1 MATEIE
7 KKKNLARL
15 LELVTKGLGKGLW
28 DLVGEPVYATSAVIG
43 DEILAYLQKNIGL
56 EIAGESPEDV
66 LLELTRIFMDEFGAA
81 QDVNIQKKDNLI
93 EMKIKKCVSRRLCLD
108 LKKENIPPFVCPYL
122 AVSAAA
128 MRKNLGMKT
137 RVKEVEA
144 GEDECIL
151 NFEMI

>member
-122 AVSAAA
+122 CCFSRGNAQEPGYENKGK
-128 MRKNLGMKT
+128 RG
-137 RVKEVEA
+137 
-144 GEDECIL
+144 
-151 NFEMI
+151 

>member
-28 DLVGEPVYATSAVIG
+28 DLLGEPVYATSAVIG
-43 DEILAYLQKNIGL
+43 EEILTYLQKSMGL
-56 EIAGESPEDV
+56 EIAGESPENI

-81 QDVNIQKKDNLI
+81 QDVNIQKKDNLV
-93 EMKIKKCVSRRLCLD
+93 EMRIKKCVSRRLCLD
-108 LKKENIPPFVCPYL
+108 LKKENIPAFVCPYL

-128 MRKNLGMKT
+128 MRKNLGMNT
-137 RVKEVEA
+137 RMKKVEA
-144 GEDECIL
+144 GEEECIL
-151 NFEMI
+151 DFEML